1 MNLAAKKCGLFIYK
15 QHEFLHATPDFLVS
29 CVCYGT
35 GCGEVK
41 YPSIIKD
48 GNFENFAKQKN
59 SCLEKVNGHL
69 QLRKSHSDYYQVQ
82 QQLFSVPGIKYCEF
96 VVCAI
101 DGKKSMNLT
110 VLRIYP
116 DVRHWNSVLP
126 KLETFWRTCILPE
139 ILGRW
144 YTRRCTVPPK
154 LPYKDGI
161 FFSGKSDMR
170 RPFNTV
176 TKIAPTKGFTL
187 PVFRSPP

>member
-110 VLRIYP
+110 VLLYIQMCGI
-116 DVRHWNSVLP
+116 
-126 KLETFWRTCILPE
+126 ETRYCPNWKHFGE
-139 ILGRW
+139 H
-144 YTRRCTVPPK
+144 V
-154 LPYKDGI
+154 
-161 FFSGKSDMR
+161 FFQK
-170 RPFNTV
+170 F
-176 TKIAPTKGFTL
+176 
-187 PVFRSPP
+187 

>member
-1 MNLAAKKCGLFIYK
+1 M
-15 QHEFLHATPDFLVS
+15 
-29 CVCYGT
+29 
-35 GCGEVK
+35 K
-41 YPSIIKD
+41 YASIIKD
-48 GNFENFAKQKN
+48 GNFENFAQHKN

-116 DVRHWNSVLP
+116 DVY
-126 KLETFWRTCILPE
+126 WRTCILPE

-161 FFSGKSDMR
+161 FFFR
-170 RPFNTV
+170 
-176 TKIAPTKGFTL
+176 KIRHEETI
-187 PVFRSPP
+187 